1 MTGEGRELAVCDRL
15 ASRDAPQR
23 FRHRA
28 LEVARSVEVKLNIA
42 EIALSGCEV
51 TNKPNGER
59 VRLAVP
65 GQTGPWELVVQ
76 EPLAV
81 EPHLPHAPPVH
92 FVAHVSW
99 SHCRN
104 RRINGVSAPGIFH
117 PPKPVNEPA
126 KDYAPGSPE
135 REELRRRL
143 DQMQNER
150 IEVPLVIGGEDVT
163 TGKTA
168 EVVMPHR
175 KSHVL
180 ADVHQGGA
188 PEVERAIKAAGEAW
202 EDWSRM
208 PWEERAAIFL
218 RAAELLAG
226 PWRSTLNASTML
238 GQSKTAHQA
247 EIDSACEVIDFYRF
261 NVEFMTRIYEE
272 QPVSSQG
279 VWNRMEYRPLE
290 GFVLAVSPFNFTA
303 IGANLPASAA
313 LMGNTVLWKPAG
325 TASYSAHFLMGLL
338 QEAGL
343 PPGVI
348 NLVYG
353 SGATIGDAALASPQL
368 AGVHFTGS
376 TGVFNSMWHT
386 IGANVGN
393 YRNYPRIVGETGGK
407 DFIVAH
413 PSADVDAVATAIVRG
428 SFEYQGQ
435 KCSAAS
441 RVYAPANLWPELR
454 KRLADEVAQIKMG
467 DVADFENFMGAVID
481 AKSLQTQSEAIE
493 EARSHEQTEVLV
505 GGGVDDKEGFFVE
518 PTVIETRDPDFRLL
532 RDELFGPVVTAYVY
546 PESKWSDT
554 LELVDRTAPYGLTGA
569 VFADDRNAVVEA
581 KDALRYAAGNFYVN
595 DKPTGAVVGQQPFGG
610 GRASGTND
618 KAGSM
623 WNLIRWVSP
632 RTIKETFVPP
642 TDYRYPFMAPDT
654 DGSNTR

>member
-1 MTGEGRELAVCDRL
+1 M
-15 ASRDAPQR
+15 
-23 FRHRA
+23 
-28 LEVARSVEVKLNIA
+28 
-42 EIALSGCEV
+42 
-51 TNKPNGER
+51 
-59 VRLAVP
+59 
-65 GQTGPWELVVQ
+65 
-76 EPLAV
+76 
-81 EPHLPHAPPVH
+81 
-92 FVAHVSW
+92 
-99 SHCRN
+99 
-104 RRINGVSAPGIFH
+104 SAPGIFR
-117 PPKPVNEPA
+117 PPRPANEPV

-143 DQMQNER
+143 DQMQGER
-150 IEVPLVIGGEDVT
+150 IEASLVIGGEDVT
-163 TGKTA
+163 TGETSEA
-168 EVVMPHR
+168 VMPHR

-180 ADVHQGGA
+180 ADVQQGG
-188 PEVERAIKAAGEAW
+188 PKEVERAIDAAREAW
-202 EDWSRM
+202 HDWSRVS
-208 PWEERAAIFL
+208 WEERAAVFL
-218 RAAELLAG
+218 RAAELLSG
-226 PWRSTLNASTML
+226 PWRATMNAATML
-238 GQSKTAHQA
+238 GQSKTVHQA
-247 EIDSACEVIDFYRF
+247 EIDAACELTDFYRF

-290 GFVLAVSPFNFTA
+290 GFVFAVTPFNFTA
-303 IGANLPASAA
+303 IAGNLPASAA
-313 LMGNTVLWKPAG
+313 LMGNTVVWKPAG
-325 TASYSAHFLMGLL
+325 TAAYSAHFLMGLL

-353 SGATIGDAALASPQL
+353 PGKTIGDAALASPDL

-376 TGVFNSMWHT
+376 TPVFQSMWKT
-386 IGANVGN
+386 IGQNIAD

-454 KRLADEVAQIKMG
+454 ERLADQVAGIKVG

-481 AKSLQTQSEAIE
+481 SSSFKTQQEAIE
-493 EARSHEQTEVLV
+493 EARSHKETEVLV
-505 GGGVDDKEGFFVE
+505 GGGVRDDEGYFVE
-518 PTVIETRDPDFRLL
+518 PTVIETKDPDFRLL

-554 LELVDRTAPYGLTGA
+554 LELVDKTAPYGLTGA
-569 VFADDRNAVVEA
+569 VFADDREA
-581 KDALRYAAGNFYVN
+581 LNEADEALRYAAGNFYVN

-610 GRASGTND
+610 ARASGTND

-642 TDYRYPFMAPDT
+642 TDYRYPFMAPDQ
-654 DGSNTR
+654 DGSGPR